1 MHNSTV
7 IQLESHKQME
17 LNMKP
22 LNVRFDNTVFD
33 TIESLSENT
42 PHSKSDIARAAM
54 SYGLKHLESLD
65 GSKLSGHLHLSKIM
79 VLFKGDKDVVDEMLE
94 QAFNSRK

>member
-1 MHNSTV
+1 
-7 IQLESHKQME
+7 ME

-54 SYGLKHLESLD
+54 QIGMKHLADLD
-65 GSKLSGHLHLSKIM
+65 ARTLSAKINIAKLRIM
-79 VLFKGDKDVVDEMLE
+79 FNGDDEAVDEALE
-94 QAFNSRK
+94 QAYNAKK